1 MELSKYRLGEL
12 IEQCDERNTKND
24 YLADDVRGISTE
36 KSFIATKANLN
47 GVSLTSY
54 KVVKHGEFAYVA
66 DTSRRGDKIALAFNS
81 TKNEILISSIYTVF
95 RVTRVDLLDADY
107 LFMYFNRPEFD
118 RYSRF
123 NSWGSARETFDWSE
137 MCDIEID
144 LPPLDIQQKYVDVYN
159 AMLANQQ
166 SYERGL
172 EDLKLT
178 CDAYI
183 EELRRNTPSVA
194 IGKYLMPSDERNTLN
209 LSADSVRG
217 LKEKFHLLS
226 NDEKISVNA
235 KENLISWYKE
245 NIPIPFDENTDD
257 NKELT
262 HLYDSNMA
270 GYKEVFLQCMDSY
283 REASMVELGNLDNAY
298 GNLDFIIA
306 NKCIRQKAY
315 EQIYDKLR
323 KIVYQFRNE
332 VYHFNLL
339 KDGNGNFP
347 VCILKVS
354 ELNQKY
360 FLSKEK
366 NLQGYTNVSIFQN
379 VFDDI
384 DASLEKFRCK
394 IYRIEY
400 VEPKAIPVSG
410 KTFFNNNEK

>member
-1 MELSKYRLGEL
+1 MAKLKNYNGRYCESEYESAFIAFLQSVGWTYLPGNKIKRCYRDVL
-12 IEQCDERNTKND
+12 I
-24 YLADDVRGISTE
+24 ADDFRA
-36 KSFIATKANLN
+36 FITKAN
-47 GVSLTSY
+47 T
-54 KVVKHGEFAYVA
+54 
-66 DTSRRGDKIALAFNS
+66 
-81 TKNEILISSIYTVF
+81 
-95 RVTRVDLLDADY
+95 DLLEEEIEQIYDTVRLVGAESDFATLHKVYKWMVDGIQFTPQSGLPIQVMAMVDAIHED
-107 LFMYFNRPEFD
+107 D
-118 RYSRF
+118 S
-123 NSWGSARETFDWSE
+123 
-137 MCDIEID
+137 
-144 LPPLDIQQKYVDVYN
+144 N
-159 AMLANQQ
+159 A
-166 SYERGL
+166 
-172 EDLKLT
+172 
-178 CDAYI
+178 
-183 EELRRNTPSVA
+183 
-194 IGKYLMPSDERNTLN
+194 
-209 LSADSVRG
+209 

>member
-1 MELSKYRLGEL
+1 MKAKKWLTIITLIITALSLVLAFIIGKNSNCITYDISMAIFGGAALGFIMSLTEYYV
-12 IEQCDERNTKND
+12 ERRKAMKEFW
-24 YLADDVRGISTE
+24 LQ
-36 KSFIATKANLN
+36 ATKVLN
-47 GVSLTSY
+47 EL
-54 KVVKHGEFAYVA
+54 K
-66 DTSRRGDKIALAFNS
+66 KI
-81 TKNEILISSIYTVF
+81 
-95 RVTRVDLLDADY
+95 
-107 LFMYFNRPEFD
+107 
-118 RYSRF
+118 
-123 NSWGSARETFDWSE
+123 
-137 MCDIEID
+137 
-144 LPPLDIQQKYVDVYN
+144 
-159 AMLANQQ
+159 
-166 SYERGL
+166 
-172 EDLKLT
+172 
-178 CDAYI
+178 
-183 EELRRNTPSVA
+183 
-194 IGKYLMPSDERNTLN
+194 KYLDVDAPIN
-209 LSADSVRG
+209 LIVDAIHEDDSNA

-257 NKELT
+257 NKKLT

-270 GYKEVFLQCMDSY
+270 GYKEVFLKCMDSY

-360 FLSKEK
+360 FLSKEE

-400 VEPKAIPVSG
+400 VEPKAIPVFG

>member
-1 MELSKYRLGEL
+1 MKAKKWLTIITLVITVLSLVRAFIIGKNSNCITYDISMAIFGGAALGFIMSLTEYYVERRKAMEDFWL
-12 IEQCDERNTKND
+12 Q
-24 YLADDVRGISTE
+24 
-36 KSFIATKANLN
+36 ATKVLN
-47 GVSLTSY
+47 EL
-54 KVVKHGEFAYVA
+54 K
-66 DTSRRGDKIALAFNS
+66 KI
-81 TKNEILISSIYTVF
+81 
-95 RVTRVDLLDADY
+95 
-107 LFMYFNRPEFD
+107 
-118 RYSRF
+118 
-123 NSWGSARETFDWSE
+123 
-137 MCDIEID
+137 
-144 LPPLDIQQKYVDVYN
+144 
-159 AMLANQQ
+159 
-166 SYERGL
+166 
-172 EDLKLT
+172 
-178 CDAYI
+178 
-183 EELRRNTPSVA
+183 
-194 IGKYLMPSDERNTLN
+194 KYLDVDAPIN
-209 LSADSVRG
+209 LIVDAIHEDASNA

-226 NDEKISVNA
+226 DDEKISVNA

-245 NIPIPFDENTDD
+245 NIPISFDENIDN

-262 HLYDSNMA
+262 QLYDSNMA
-270 GYKEVFLQCMDSY
+270 GYKEVFIQCMDSY

-360 FLSKEK
+360 FLPKEE

-394 IYRIEY
+394 IYKSKY
-400 VEPKAIPVSG
+400 VESKPIPVSG
-410 KTFFNNNEK
+410 T

>member
-1 MELSKYRLGEL
+1 MKAKKWLTIITLIITALSLVLAFIIGKNSNCITYDISMAIFGGAALGFIMSLTEYYVERRKAMEEFWL
-12 IEQCDERNTKND
+12 Q
-24 YLADDVRGISTE
+24 
-36 KSFIATKANLN
+36 ATKVLN
-47 GVSLTSY
+47 EL
-54 KVVKHGEFAYVA
+54 K
-66 DTSRRGDKIALAFNS
+66 KI
-81 TKNEILISSIYTVF
+81 
-95 RVTRVDLLDADY
+95 
-107 LFMYFNRPEFD
+107 
-118 RYSRF
+118 
-123 NSWGSARETFDWSE
+123 
-137 MCDIEID
+137 
-144 LPPLDIQQKYVDVYN
+144 
-159 AMLANQQ
+159 
-166 SYERGL
+166 
-172 EDLKLT
+172 
-178 CDAYI
+178 
-183 EELRRNTPSVA
+183 
-194 IGKYLMPSDERNTLN
+194 KYLDVDAPIN
-209 LSADSVRG
+209 LIVDAIHEDDSNA

-262 HLYDSNMA
+262 HLYDSTMA

>member
-1 MELSKYRLGEL
+1 MKAKKWLTIITLIITALSLVLAFIIGKNSNCITYDISMAIFGGAALGFIMSLTEYYVERRKAMEEFWL
-12 IEQCDERNTKND
+12 Q
-24 YLADDVRGISTE
+24 
-36 KSFIATKANLN
+36 ATKVLN
-47 GVSLTSY
+47 EL
-54 KVVKHGEFAYVA
+54 K
-66 DTSRRGDKIALAFNS
+66 KI
-81 TKNEILISSIYTVF
+81 
-95 RVTRVDLLDADY
+95 
-107 LFMYFNRPEFD
+107 
-118 RYSRF
+118 
-123 NSWGSARETFDWSE
+123 
-137 MCDIEID
+137 
-144 LPPLDIQQKYVDVYN
+144 
-159 AMLANQQ
+159 
-166 SYERGL
+166 
-172 EDLKLT
+172 
-178 CDAYI
+178 
-183 EELRRNTPSVA
+183 
-194 IGKYLMPSDERNTLN
+194 KYLDVDAPIN
-209 LSADSVRG
+209 LIVDAIHEDDSNA

-410 KTFFNNNEK
+410 KTFFNNNESRIRILKFGNGVCVTAKQKLLSGY